1 MRKTSDS
8 TKVKTGKHEPA
19 EHSVT
24 QPVVCSRNINHKM
37 LIQKRGWPVGSCK
50 PRSERRL
57 WTASPGS
64 PNYPHSRRMCK
75 RANALRIEPTVPL
88 PHWMSKSVNSA
99 RNRRFAYSR
108 GKPRCGLFQFRPLV
122 AYQQA
127 VATSAAGRVCWTKAA
142 SINDRD
148 RAGLA
153 ALPHHRAY
161 GFGHGGLSGHVAV
174 HPTKRGATCLCPSAR
189 GCVPGSFQRPF
200 RGGRPCGLL
209 ALHLH
214 HVKRR
219 TCTSEG

>member
-75 RANALRIEPTVPL
+75 RANALRIDPTVPL
-88 PHWMSKSVNSA
+88 PHWLSKSVNSA
-99 RNRRFAYSR
+99 RNRRFAYTR
-108 GKPRCGLFQFRPLV
+108 GKPGCDLFQFRPLV

-127 VATSAAGRVCWTKAA
+127 VATSATGRVCWTKAA

-148 RAGLA
+148 R
-153 ALPHHRAY
+153 
-161 GFGHGGLSGHVAV
+161 
-174 HPTKRGATCLCPSAR
+174 
-189 GCVPGSFQRPF
+189 
-200 RGGRPCGLL
+200 GRPCGPTPPTPPC
-209 ALHLH
+209 
-214 HVKRR
+214 VRVRTRR
-219 TCTSEG
+219 LVRSCGCSSDHARRYLPLSVGPRLRSRLFSDAASRRSPLRFTCSTHSSG